1 MKYKV
6 GDKVKVRED
15 LDCCRFYGSY
25 TFESFMEKYKG
36 KITEIKVVWDNSY
49 FLVGC
54 GNCDFTDEML
64 EPVLDNPVLDN
75 PVKKFTI
82 DDLINTPLGTKI
94 TFDNREVFFKT
105 HKLEFENVNYSLTI
119 GDEILENLTL
129 NKKYSFIGDKIT
141 KVEIPKY
148 KTIYVDNTKKKM
160 TLREIEKLV
169 GGPVE
174 IVEEE

>member
-64 EPVLDNPVLDN
+64 EPVLNNPVLEE

-94 TFDNREVFFKT
+94 TFDNREVFL
-105 HKLEFENVNYSLTI
+105 KLIN
-119 GDEILENLTL
+119 
-129 NKKYSFIGDKIT
+129 
-141 KVEIPKY
+141 
-148 KTIYVDNTKKKM
+148 
-160 TLREIEKLV
+160 
-169 GGPVE
+169 
-174 IVEEE
+174 